1 MLFRSKITVTPHVA
15 AISDPRVMAQVAID
29 GIALH
34 KAGKP
39 LENVVDFTRGY

>member
-1 MLFRSKITVTPHVA
+1 LWKHPKIAVTPHIA

-39 LENVVDFTRGY
+39 LENVVDFERGY